1 MIVLK
6 IKKGRSHEG
15 NENFAYSHF
24 FIVRIKSGLLSYT
37 DACVSVCI
45 NRPEISIDEVVNA
58 IESQKKWIMRE
69 ILHTLCS
76 KNEVAAFFLGRRSFT
91 TKIGDDDC
99 KFYFNKY
106 QPQDYLISNP
116 SNWEKYKRKN

>member
-1 MIVLK
+1 MKVLK
-6 IKKGRSHEG
+6 IKKGGSLDK
-15 NENFAYSHF
+15 ENGDFAYSHH

-37 DACVSVCI
+37 DSRIMVST

-58 IESQKKWIMRE
+58 IESQEKSVMRE

-76 KNEVAAFFLGRRSFT
+76 KNEVAAFFVGRNSFT
-91 TKIGDDDC
+91 AKIEDDDC

-116 SNWEKYKRKN
+116 DNWETYKR